1 MNYDFQTLLKNSF
14 QLQNLISLAI
24 QVIFIAALFEGLA
37 WWLSRKVEGLVAPLI
52 TLDAGREQP
61 WRVKRRTYLRQ
72 TPKTVIRT
80 LCYIGAMIAVLSTF
94 ERSMPLFSIPVLP
107 VAIVVG
113 SLILVFGVGAMSMI
127 QDAIQGY
134 SLLSEDAIAVGDM
147 LEIDSQR
154 GTVQGAVERF
164 SPRGVWLRDAQGK
177 MHNIA
182 NREIRH
188 VVMHRRREDAPPQ
201 DIVEQEYAPRRV
213 R

>member
-1 MNYDFQTLLKNSF
+1 MPYDFQTLLKNSL
-14 QLQNLISLAI
+14 QLQNLISLAV

-37 WWLSRKVEGLVAPLI
+37 WWLSRKVEGFVAPLI
-52 TLDAGREQP
+52 TLDAGREHA
-61 WRVKRRTYLRQ
+61 WRVRRRTLLRQ
-72 TPKTVIRT
+72 APRTLIRT
-80 LCYIGAMIAVLSTF
+80 LCYVGALIAVLSVF
-94 ERSMPLFSIPVLP
+94 ERSIPMFSIPVLP

-113 SLILVFGVGAMSMI
+113 ALILVFGVGAMSMI
-127 QDAIQGY
+127 QDAVQGY
-134 SLLSEDAIAVGDM
+134 SLLAEDAIAVGDI

-154 GTVQGAVERF
+154 GTVQGVVERF
-164 SPRGVWLRDAQGK
+164 STRGVWLRDSQGK

-201 DIVEQEYAPRRV
+201 DIVEQEYKPRRE